1 LVGRRLEPALRDRTD
16 HLPSIHQATLHACG
30 IGLGLL
36 VGRIGEAY
44 GNRILQIT
52 GSAMAL
58 AGIAILI
65 GYL

>member
-1 LVGRRLEPALRDRTD
+1 
-16 HLPSIHQATLHACG
+16 
-30 IGLGLL
+30 L